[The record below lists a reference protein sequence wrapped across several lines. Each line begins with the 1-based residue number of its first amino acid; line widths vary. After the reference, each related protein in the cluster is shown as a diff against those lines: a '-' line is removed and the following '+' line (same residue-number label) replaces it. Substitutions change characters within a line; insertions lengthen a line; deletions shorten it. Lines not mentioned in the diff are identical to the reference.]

1 MRGSKTVPFRV
12 HFADG
17 RRLVVDAETPK
28 EAATKAAKAGHIGII
43 TKIKLAKDVR

>member
-1 MRGSKTVPFRV
+1 MSSFRI

-17 RRLVVDAETPK
+17 KRLIVDAETPK

-43 TKIKLAKDVR
+43 TKIKVAKEAVIR